1 MRKLVILV
9 IASVLLSIPAMAQ
22 EATLKSVLGKDF
34 LVGCAMNVD
43 QIDGKEPKA
52 VDIVKKNFNSIVA
65 ENCMKPENI
74 EPEEGKFNWT
84 DADKFVKFG
93 NDNGLKVIGHVL
105 IWHDQTAPWMFKNK
119 YGELPNREEMIKR
132 MHDYIFTV
140 VGRYKGKVYGWDVTN
155 ECVLRTE
162 NIGVY
167 SVKLF
172 SARVAVAVA
181 RRACKIRF
189 ADLVAYESGKNLL
202 LVIFRYIVYF
212 FKLCLCFFKRGFACR
227 LDFVAVLLKSG
238 KEG

>member
-1 MRKLVILV
+1 M
-9 IASVLLSIPAMAQ
+9 LLSIPAMAQ

-119 YGELPNREEMIKR
+119 YGELPNAE
-132 MHDYIFTV
+132 
-140 VGRYKGKVYGWDVTN
+140 
-155 ECVLRTE
+155 
-162 NIGVY
+162 
-167 SVKLF
+167 
-172 SARVAVAVA
+172 
-181 RRACKIRF
+181 
-189 ADLVAYESGKNLL
+189 
-202 LVIFRYIVYF
+202 
-212 FKLCLCFFKRGFACR
+212 
-227 LDFVAVLLKSG
+227 
-238 KEG
+238 